1 MFVIV
6 ILVHGSMRNPGLS
19 SYFFFF
25 CMWDKSKLTK
35 YSQAK
40 EINDKK
46 KSFVQYELNKR
57 SISSKIFKYLR
68 KVQQHQNAV
77 YLFV

>member
-6 ILVHGSMRNPGLS
+6 ILVHGSS
-19 SYFFFF
+19 EIQVFQVIIFFF
-25 CMWDKSKLTK
+25 CIWDKSKLTK